1 MGENQLTDKD
11 IAEAFRMLLEDEDDP
26 EVAQECRAFIGT
38 EQKTPPLVGGDEC
51 DLGKIF
57 Q

>member
-1 MGENQLTDKD
+1 MTDD
-11 IAEAFRMLLEDEDDP
+11 IFDWSQVNTSIEDT
-26 EVAQECRAFIGT
+26 FIGT

>member
-26 EVAQECRAFIGT
+26 EVAQECRAFVDALEPTTTQPASG
-38 EQKTPPLVGGDEC
+38 Q
-51 DLGKIF
+51 
-57 Q
+57 